1 MIACMHMHAHM
12 NAELIKIFGG
22 GWLQLAL
29 FINGHIFSYRLS
41 LTPPL
46 SNELC
51 VPDCMMEEQR
61 HKVVAA
67 FSVFCN
73 KPVTKLNNSLLTY
86 SIWIKKQRI
95 YVYVQILAK
104 ICDINEEINWITSD
118 CQ

>member
-12 NAELIKIFGG
+12 NAEPIIIFGS
-22 GWLQLAL
+22 WLQLA
-29 FINGHIFSYRLS
+29 FIINGHIFSYRLS

-51 VPDCMMEEQR
+51 VPDCMMEEQH

-86 SIWIKKQRI
+86 SIILWIKMQCMYMYK
-95 YVYVQILAK
+95 
-104 ICDINEEINWITSD
+104 S
-118 CQ
+118 